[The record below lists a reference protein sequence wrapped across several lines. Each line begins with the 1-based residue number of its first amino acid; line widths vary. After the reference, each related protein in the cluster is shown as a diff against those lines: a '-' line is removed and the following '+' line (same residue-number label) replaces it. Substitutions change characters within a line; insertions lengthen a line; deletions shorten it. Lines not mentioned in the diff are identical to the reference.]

1 MNGLYDGEFAGYKIA
16 SSDELDTALR
26 QAVVAVDANVLLDLY
41 RFRYQTSKDLIK
53 TFKSLGDRL
62 AVPHQALREFWRH
75 RQRAQGSPRGA
86 TKTATDA
93 LSKSA
98 QAMSNALT
106 TWAKAVGVD
115 DDELSALTG
124 RVDGFLG
131 SLRETVQ
138 ELLHDADAERSGD
151 PILEQLE
158 ELLAGKVTQPLPDD
172 LHAEAVAEANRRIEA
187 EQPPGYKDAQ
197 KEDTDA
203 VDGAAGDYLV
213 WYQATRY
220 AHERDQDLI
229 IVTRDEKEDWWWRQ
243 QSEFIGPRPELTLE
257 YHRLSGRRLFLMR
270 PADLL
275 SRASVL
281 EVEVDQESSL
291 DAERVTEDD
300 HDDDDTNTGLWTLDA
315 VAALLNR
322 LDAEA
327 PVQANALRLAT
338 PDRRG
343 RVTRE
348 QVYELGGYDDDR
360 MLRGFTRPFRRL
372 TELLQRD
379 GVVPPGVPQIFVA
392 RYPDGV
398 KTSYFSVPDEVPPLL
413 DELRRT

>member
-1 MNGLYDGEFAGYKIA
+1 M
-16 SSDELDTALR
+16 
-26 QAVVAVDANVLLDLY
+26 
-41 RFRYQTSKDLIK
+41 
-53 TFKSLGDRL
+53 
-62 AVPHQALREFWRH
+62 PHQALREFWRH

-86 TKTATDA
+86 TKAATDA

-138 ELLHDADAERSGD
+138 ELLHDADAERAGD

-158 ELLAGKVTQPLPDD
+158 ELLAGKVTQPLTSEE
-172 LHAEAVAEANRRIEA
+172 HAECVAEANRRIEN
-187 EQPPGYKDAQ
+187 ELPPGYKDAH
-197 KEDTDA
+197 KEDADATD
-203 VDGAAGDYLV
+203 GGTGDYLV

-220 AHERDQDLI
+220 AQQQGKDLI
-229 IVTRDEKEDWWWRQ
+229 LVTRDEKEDWWWRQ
-243 QSEFIGPRPELTLE
+243 QSEFIGPRPELALE
-257 YHRLSGRRLFLMR
+257 YYELSGRRLFLMR

-291 DAERVTEDD
+291 DAERVTDEEEDPD
-300 HDDDDTNTGLWTLDA
+300 PVVAAWTRDA
-315 VAALLNR
+315 VAALLDL
-322 LDAEA
+322 LDVEA

-338 PDRRG
+338 PDRGG

-348 QVYELGGYDDDR
+348 EVYALGNYDDDR

-372 TELLQRD
+372 TDLLQRK
-379 GVVPPGVPQIFVA
+379 GVVPAGVPQIFVA

-398 KTSYFSVPDEVPPLL
+398 KTSYFSVPEEVPTILA
-413 DELRRT
+413 ELRDRPPA